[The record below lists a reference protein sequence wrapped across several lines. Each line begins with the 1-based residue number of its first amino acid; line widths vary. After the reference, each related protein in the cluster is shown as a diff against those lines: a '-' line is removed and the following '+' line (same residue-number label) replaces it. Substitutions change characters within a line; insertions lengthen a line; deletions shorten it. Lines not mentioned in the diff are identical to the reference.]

1 MLSRLEKTQ
10 IKMGASKRLTTT
22 YTRLKRELQIW
33 VSRLM
38 LENSSCVEPL
48 KPTKLQLQILCV
60 LAMNKQEIMMRLLK
74 KCLALV
80 AELPNL
86 EKLFLLSILKKSSTV
101 EFFTL
106 D

>member
-1 MLSRLEKTQ
+1 MIKKKSSVPRTSMLSRLEKTQ

-60 LAMNKQEIMMRLLK
+60 LAMNKQEIRMK
-74 KCLALV
+74 LA
-80 AELPNL
+80 N
-86 EKLFLLSILKKSSTV
+86 
-101 EFFTL
+101 
-106 D
+106 